1 MAIVAAD
8 IKIRLSVTTGSAG
21 NSSASSG
28 PASLGKYISTTDL
41 PSGTDLFFDRITGSE
56 NAGSVTDYRCYFV
69 YNSHATLTLY
79 GAVAWLQGG
88 DPAGGANVSIAADN
102 TSAPTGG
109 FPVGQAAAQALT
121 ATSETAPGAAVTG
134 LSYSSPSSS
143 AAGVL
148 LGDIGPGC
156 CRAVWVRRAATN
168 SAATTETVTFAAT
181 GSTLGP

>member
-69 YNSHATLTLY
+69 YNSHATLTLI

-88 DPAGGANVSIAADN
+88 DPAGGANVSIAVDTTAA
-102 TSAPTGG
+102 SA
-109 FPVGQAAAQALT
+109 VGSATAQALQ
-121 ATSETAPGAAVTG
+121 ATTETAPGASVTG
-134 LSYSSPSSS
+134 LSYSAPSS
-143 AAGVL
+143 AAAGL
-148 LGDIGPGC
+148 SLGDIGPGQ
-156 CRAVWVRRAATN
+156 CRAVWVRRAAANT
-168 SAATTETVTFAAT
+168 AATTETVTFAVT
-181 GSTLGP
+181 GSTLA